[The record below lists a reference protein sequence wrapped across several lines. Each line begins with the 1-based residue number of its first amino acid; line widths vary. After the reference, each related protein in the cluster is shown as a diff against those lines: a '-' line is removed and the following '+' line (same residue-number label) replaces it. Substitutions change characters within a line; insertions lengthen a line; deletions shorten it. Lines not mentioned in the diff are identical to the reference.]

1 MQQLQGH
8 IEAEQ
13 KREKELRAELLEKA
27 ASHHENLSVYDQV
40 SLAMSEARKIAAFE
54 GLDALERMKTL
65 HAAGERGDV
74 NFMALMLRENLVP
87 EPLARTVE
95 VALQRAGNRV
105 VFGELEELCQVVR
118 AQFSLGKF
126 FEYLD
131 QEAGI
136 SPAIG
141 AAERRVKAA
150 TKGDVITLHRDA
162 VDASTYEIARAR
174 AREINGTFI
183 ITSDE
188 GDTVVTGPNNSG
200 FDQTAPA
207 APAGM

>member
-13 KREKELRAELLEKA
+13 KREKEPRAELLEKA

-95 VALQRAGNRV
+95 VALQKAGNRM
-105 VFGELEELCQVVR
+105 VFGELEELCGRVDARGQVDVTTGALPV

-126 FEYLD
+126 FESL
-131 QEAGI
+131 
-136 SPAIG
+136 
-141 AAERRVKAA
+141 
-150 TKGDVITLHRDA
+150 
-162 VDASTYEIARAR
+162 
-174 AREINGTFI
+174 
-183 ITSDE
+183 
-188 GDTVVTGPNNSG
+188 GPRSG
-200 FDQTAPA
+200 N
-207 APAGM
+207 